1 MMSEYWIISA
11 PGDKTCQQTF
21 DTMNNLTSKQHN
33 LCNNYKFHIP
43 DLKVGTLDQLVG
55 LSDDLGKLDT
65 YVEQI
70 TRKVANYLGEVLE
83 DQRDKLHENLL
94 ANNSPG
100 PPDDSMPCRHHQR
113 LKHLSL
119 RHHRKHQHTH
129 HQNNPLSYHHNH
141 HRQLPTDL
149 KGKSS
154 NLTHSRATATTTST
168 TTHTYHAIAV
178 TTACPT
184 CPVSGGSLNNLSTSN
199 DELEREFDYVIA
211 PACACDDCYAA
222 GSSVFPPPSTSAT
235 ASTLVADE
243 CYSQTASSMLN
254 ATRSAI
260 STVAA
265 IATGSMGGAST
276 SAAAAAAAAST
287 TAASTPA
294 PAKNSSASTLC
305 SSSAYF
311 STSAPTTSSSV
322 HSMSRSNSK
331 KLNNNTCSINNNKLS
346 FRSNSHVS
354 QLNLPMHPHPHQQQ
368 SPATM
373 SPPPLQSPTQKF
385 CGSAATGDD
394 EDGAADKGGADAELK
409 SSNSVSDLSETFD
422 WWFNRP
428 KRNSKKCR
436 YLIASHSP
444 SPSTARELSNAN
456 INNIIHRTQ
465 CQTLTANH
473 QSPNAKCHVQMSISS
488 ARPFCHAPIARRCIV
503 PVFRGAMH
511 EPGAHRRA
519 RVFANTIRTCTQIDK
534 HSNPMTFL
542 HQTSPTPRSSYR
554 SLFNSLADQ
563 IYSKRSTT
571 SQLNINNGFN
581 LTPTHRS
588 SPVSSCC
595 GSSSQGRSS
604 PDTDNGDPPEFPLS
618 PAELPQYLTRFQW
631 DMAKYPIKQ
640 SLRNIADIISKQIG
654 QIDAD
659 LKTKSQAYNNL
670 KGNLQNLE
678 KKKTGSLLT
687 RNLADLV
694 KKEHFILDSE
704 YLTTLLVIV
713 PKPMANDW
721 MTNYEKITDMIVP
734 RSSQLIQEDS
744 DYCLFNVTLFKKVA
758 EEFKMHARERKFIV
772 RDFVYNEEE
781 LAAGKNEMTK
791 LMTDKKKQFGPLV
804 RWLKVNFSEAFCALI
819 HVKALRVFVESV
831 LRYGLPVNFQAILI
845 EPNKKSVKR
854 LRDVLNQLY
863 GHLDGASAGGHAS
876 SADNVE
882 IPGLG
887 FGQSEYF
894 PYVFYKVNIDMVEQ
908 AKI

>member
-11 PGDKTCQQTF
+11 PGDKTCQQTY

-83 DQRDKLHENLL
+83 DQRDKLHENLM

-113 LKHLSL
+113 IKHLSL
-119 RHHRKHQHTH
+119 RHQRKHQHTH
-129 HQNNPLSYHHNH
+129 HQNKPQHYHHH
-141 HRQLPTDL
+141 HHHQLPQDL
-149 KGKSS
+149 KGKSAATCS
-154 NLTHSRATATTTST
+154 PATPPAPASAPPNL
-168 TTHTYHAIAV
+168 
-178 TTACPT
+178 P
-184 CPVSGGSLNNLSTSN
+184 
-199 DELEREFDYVIA
+199 
-211 PACACDDCYAA
+211 PACACDVLAP
-222 GSSVFPPPSTSAT
+222 GSLTGGSLTNLSTSHDPEPEFDACPCDECFACAPPSTSAT
-235 ASTLVADE
+235 ASTLLADE
-243 CYSQTASSMLN
+243 CYSQTASSMLS
-254 ATRSAI
+254 ATRCAL

-265 IATGSMGGAST
+265 IATGSGFGSGPST
-276 SAAAAAAAAST
+276 SAAAAAAASSSSGAGGGGGAGPASC
-287 TAASTPA
+287 
-294 PAKNSSASTLC
+294 STLC
-305 SSSAYF
+305 SSAYF

-322 HSMSRSNSK
+322 HSSMSRSNSK
-331 KLNNNTCSINNNKLS
+331 RLNNNTCSINNNKLS
-346 FRSNSHVS
+346 FRSGSHVS
-354 QLNLPMHPHPHQQQ
+354 QLHLATQHPQQPPHHHSHP
-368 SPATM
+368 
-373 SPPPLQSPTQKF
+373 PPQPQPHSNPLQSAAQK
-385 CGSAATGDD
+385 SMSEDEGDASNAPEDGETD
-394 EDGAADKGGADAELK
+394 EDPK
-409 SSNSVSDLSETFD
+409 SPHSVQSDLSDAFD
-422 WWFNRP
+422 WWFNKP
-428 KRNSKKCR
+428 KRNSKK
-436 YLIASHSP
+436 S
-444 SPSTARELSNAN
+444 
-456 INNIIHRTQ
+456 
-465 CQTLTANH
+465 
-473 QSPNAKCHVQMSISS
+473 
-488 ARPFCHAPIARRCIV
+488 
-503 PVFRGAMH
+503 
-511 EPGAHRRA
+511 
-519 RVFANTIRTCTQIDK
+519 
-534 HSNPMTFL
+534 
-542 HQTSPTPRSSYR
+542 
-554 SLFNSLADQ
+554 
-563 IYSKRSTT
+563 SKRSTP

-604 PDTDNGDPPEFPLS
+604 PDTDPAEPPEFPLS

-654 QIDAD
+654 QIDGD

-713 PKPMANDW
+713 PKVMANDW
-721 MTNYEKITDMIVP
+721 LTNYEKITDMIVP
-734 RSSQLIQEDS
+734 RSSQLIQEDA

-758 EEFKMHARERKFIV
+758 EEFKLHARERKFIV

-863 GHLDGASAGGHAS
+863 GHLDGVSAGGAVS
-876 SADNVE
+876 SADNVD

-908 AKI
+908 AKV